1 MSFFNWFSGKSTPSA
16 VAPGKDS
23 GSVAREIQSPS
34 WPMRDKATA
43 KTTALPPDRPA
54 VDSGNR
60 SEGRKL
66 KRHARREQLYQ
77 AVREAFTHA
86 GVLSAT
92 YRFKV
97 LSLDQA
103 GNEFMVM
110 IDVDQSFDHR
120 AAKLA
125 DIESKIVQIAKTHHE
140 IRVTS
145 VYWRVSMTAAL
156 ARDKAVVPKQVQAAA
171 AQYPQHP
178 EAANVAVRKAP
189 PLRYEPIQD
198 DEVAAFKQ
206 ALGAASASASAVAAS
221 VSRPAPTDAAGKAR
235 NSPRSYA
242 LLTGF
247 EDTEMPESA
256 SIPVLSATQYGD
268 LN

>member
-1 MSFFNWFSGKSTPSA
+1 MSFFNWFSGKSAPSA
-16 VAPGKDS
+16 VALGKDS
-23 GSVAREIQSPS
+23 GSVAREIHSRS
-34 WPMRDKATA
+34 RSMRDKTTA
-43 KTTALPPDRPA
+43 KTTILSPDRLT

-60 SEGRKL
+60 SEERKL

-97 LSLDQA
+97 LSLDHA

-110 IDVDQSFDHR
+110 MDVDQFFDHR

-125 DIESKIVQIAKTHHE
+125 DIESKIVQMAKTHHE

-145 VYWRVSMTAAL
+145 VYWRVSMTAAV
-156 ARDKAVVPKQVQAAA
+156 ASDKVVVPKQVQATA

-206 ALGAASASASAVAAS
+206 ALGTASAASA
-221 VSRPAPTDAAGKAR
+221 SRPAPTDAAGKAR

-247 EDTEMPESA
+247 EDTEMFESA
-256 SIPVLSATQYGD
+256 ATPVLSATQYGD